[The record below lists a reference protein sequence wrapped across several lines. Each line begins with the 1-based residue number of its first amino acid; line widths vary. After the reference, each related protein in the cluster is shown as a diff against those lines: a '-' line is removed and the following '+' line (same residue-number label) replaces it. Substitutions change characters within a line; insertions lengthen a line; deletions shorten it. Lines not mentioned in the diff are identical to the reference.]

1 MQPGTIATGT
11 IKAVKHGMDAKHIK
25 HKHVR
30 MDKAELPPTVY
41 PSLIGSIATRIPQ
54 AMLRLVVMPVEI
66 TTAATGLIV
75 AKES

>member
-11 IKAVKHGMDAKHIK
+11 IKAVTHGMDAKHMQ
-25 HKHVR
+25 VR
-30 MDKAELPPTVY
+30 IVQAELQPTVY

-66 TTAATGLIV
+66 TTAATGLTV
-75 AKES
+75 AKEL

>member
-1 MQPGTIATGT
+1 MQPGTTATGT
-11 IKAVKHGMDAKHIK
+11 IKAVTLGMDAKHM
-25 HKHVR
+25 HVR
-30 MDKAELPPTVY
+30 MVKAELPPIVY

-75 AKES
+75 AKEL

>member
-1 MQPGTIATGT
+1 MQPGMIATGT
-11 IKAVKHGMDAKHIK
+11 IEAVMHGMDAKHM
-25 HKHVR
+25 HVR
-30 MDKAELPPTVY
+30 MVKAELPLIVY

-66 TTAATGLIV
+66 TTAAIGLTV